1 VAARVVA
8 IVYRVL
14 KIGLIV
20 LAVAV
25 LLGVVFTRLPTNPAN
40 VIVRNVLHLARTLAG
55 PFRDVFR
62 IKNPKDA
69 LTVNY
74 GLAAVVY
81 LLLAVLVGRLPTGKR

>member
-1 VAARVVA
+1 
-8 IVYRVL
+8 
-14 KIGLIV
+14 
-20 LAVAV
+20 
-25 LLGVVFTRLPTNPAN
+25 
-40 VIVRNVLHLARTLAG
+40 VLHLARTLAG